1 MARRVLDLDGA
12 LIDSAPDIHEIA
24 NAVLAGE
31 GAEPITLAQAREFI
45 GNGAGVFV
53 AKMRAARGIADSEQE
68 RLLADFTGHY
78 LTATDLT
85 HPYPAVEQV
94 LGQLKAAGHSLGVC
108 TNKPFAATQ
117 AALRATGLDG
127 YFDVVIGGDS
137 LPVHKP
143 DPRPLDKAFAD
154 LGRGPEIYVGDSEVD
169 AETAQRALVPFVLF
183 TEGYRK
189 TASAL
194 IPHAAQFS
202 HFDDLGV
209 IIDALLAE
217 AAMSS

>member
-1 MARRVLDLDGA
+1 MARIVFDLDGT
-12 LIDSAPDIHEIA
+12 LIDSAPDIHGIA

-31 GAEPITLAQAREFI
+31 GADPITLAQARDFI
-45 GNGAGVFV
+45 GNGASVFV
-53 AKMRAARGIADSEQE
+53 ARMRAARGIADGEQD
-68 RLLADFTGHY
+68 RLLADFTGRY
-78 LTATDLT
+78 LTATSLT
-85 HPYPAVEQV
+85 KPYPGVV
-94 LGQLKAAGHSLGVC
+94 VLLGQLKAAGHALGVC
-108 TNKPFAATQ
+108 TNKPLAATQ
-117 AALRATGLDG
+117 AVLKATGLDV

-202 HFDDLGV
+202 DFGDLAE
-209 IIDALLAE
+209 IIDALLTE
-217 AAMSS
+217 VELSS